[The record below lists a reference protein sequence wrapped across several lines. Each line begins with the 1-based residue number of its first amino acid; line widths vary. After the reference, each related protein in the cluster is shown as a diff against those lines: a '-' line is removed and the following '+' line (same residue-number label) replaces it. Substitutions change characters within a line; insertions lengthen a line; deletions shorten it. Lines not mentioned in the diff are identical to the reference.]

1 MIKDETLKRIVLDA
15 RKEIKEKYPYLN
27 GPLSREDRK
36 IKTNKYG
43 RSIKILPDLHV
54 ILMEKNVFFLTLYGL
69 CNESVER
76 NAVIDSVIK
85 HAEKQKVS
93 GFVFDSDT
101 GLSHPIGSAAKQLWK
116 WVQTF
121 PTLELAYDGELRINV
136 EGTEMPSYKVNYTLE
151 SPCEISLMYQ
161 ETLVDTWKKEEDIA
175 SFIQYQQSQKKQMD
189 EATKILGET
198 IKKRFPFIKFLNG
211 DCRCAT
217 IFDQIFIFS
226 IYRTYDEEQ
235 EKEIF
240 YHYAFDER
248 IEDENM
254 DYLIEKAK
262 KRWIHYITTKRVR
275 HLVGM
280 KEGDE

>member
-1 MIKDETLKRIVLDA
+1 MIQDNTLKRIILDT
-15 RKEIKEKYPYLN
+15 RKEIKEKYPHLN

-69 CNESVER
+69 CNDSVER
-76 NAVIDSVIK
+76 NAVINSVIK
-85 HAEKQKVS
+85 YAEKQKVT
-93 GFVFDSDT
+93 GFLFDSDT
-101 GLSHPIGSAAKQLWK
+101 GLSHPIGSAAQQLRK

-121 PTLELAYDGELRINV
+121 PELKLAYNGELRIDV

-161 ETLVDTWKKEEDIA
+161 DTLVETWKKEEDIA
-175 SFIQYQQSQKKQMD
+175 SFIQYQQNQKIQMD
-189 EATKILGET
+189 KATKILGET
-198 IKKRFPFIKFLNG
+198 IKKRFSFVEFLN
-211 DCRCAT
+211 DDYRCAS
-217 IFDQIFIFS
+217 IFNQLFIFS

-235 EKEIF
+235 QKELF

-262 KRWIHYITTKRVR
+262 KHWIHYITTKRVR